1 MSLTI
6 TTIVCAYNES
16 RLLAGC
22 LYSLRSQTR
31 PPDEILVI
39 NNASTDETGA
49 VARAV
54 PGVRVVDEPNKG
66 LVVARETARRATQ
79 ADIMAFVDADCRTP
93 ITWLERVEAQ
103 FDRDTVSPVAV
114 TGP

>member
-16 RLLAGC
+16 RLLSGC

-39 NNASTDETGA
+39 NNNANRRYIRGSPANLGSLPRQPT
-49 VARAV
+49 
-54 PGVRVVDEPNKG
+54 VDSEHKQPS
-66 LVVARETARRATQ
+66 
-79 ADIMAFVDADCRTP
+79 
-93 ITWLERVEAQ
+93 WERVLS
-103 FDRDTVSPVAV
+103 RPNIGNLHLPLVSASSS
-114 TGP
+114 